1 MSLPAIVF
9 DVNETPLDLE
19 TMTPVFERIFHE
31 KLAMRW
37 WFANLIMYSEA
48 LTHPARCRLSQ
59 SAARRSRLR

>member
-31 KLAMRW
+31 KLA
-37 WFANLIMYSEA
+37 
-48 LTHPARCRLSQ
+48 
-59 SAARRSRLR
+59 RRSRLR